1 MSETLIF
8 GPPGTGKTHTLINIV
23 REALA
28 NGTPPDKI
36 GFVSFTKKSINEARE
51 RAGRELKLEEKDVPY
66 FRTLHSMGYRW
77 LGLNS
82 ENMIND
88 EDLQHIANEMG
99 MQIDGRNIRDDDG
112 LLFNSAKIGNRY
124 LDTIA
129 RSRLR
134 MVPLEQE
141 YREAED
147 YDLHWPLLEKLHTV
161 YTLYKHQHGK
171 FDFVDMIDG
180 MVKQKTAPQLELLI
194 VDECQDLTPLQWAQV
209 RVLRDHAQRIYYA
222 GDDDQAIFRYQG
234 VRITDMINVC
244 EDKSI
249 LGQSYR
255 VPSSVHQLA
264 SKIVQ
269 RIGHRQGK
277 DWRPTERKGNI
288 LYHRH
293 VEDINMDKGSWT
305 IMSRT
310 NMALKNISE
319 EFRHVGWLFTHNGR
333 LSFNEDKLRA
343 MQLWTYL
350 QDGLSLRVE
359 DAKLLYS
366 TVPRQG
372 ADAVV
377 KRGALQGLGLIDPQ
391 SKLSYSDL
399 VEHHGLLKPL
409 EEASSSII
417 KLSTEEQV
425 YLNAI
430 QRRGGIET
438 TPRIKLST
446 IHRMK
451 GGEDDN
457 IVLLADMGYM
467 PYMTLQTTPDDEHRV
482 FYTAVTRTRENL
494 HLVSPQTKYWYPL

>member
-8 GPPGTGKTHTLINIV
+8 GPPGTGKTYTLINIV

-51 RAGRELKLEEKDVPY
+51 RAGRELNLEEKDVPY

-77 LGLNS
+77 LGYNS
-82 ENMIND
+82 DNMIGD
-88 EDLQHIANEMG
+88 EDLQQIGYDMG

-124 LDTIA
+124 LDMIA
-129 RSRLR
+129 RARLR
-134 MVPLEQE
+134 MIPLEQE
-141 YREAED
+141 YREAAD
-147 YDLHWPLLEKLHTV
+147 YDIHWPLLEKLANV
-161 YTLYKHQHGK
+161 YTSYKRMHQK

-180 MVKQKTAPQLELLI
+180 MVQQQTAPALDLLI

-209 RVLRDHAQRIYYA
+209 RVLKNNAERIYYA

-234 VRITDMINVC
+234 VRINDMIDIC
-244 EDKSI
+244 EDKQI

-255 VPSSVHQLA
+255 VPSSVHSLSA
-264 SKIVQ
+264 KIAQ
-269 RIGHRQGK
+269 RIGHRQPK
-277 DWRPTERKGNI
+277 EWLPTEREGNI
-288 LYHRH
+288 LMHIH
-293 VEDINMDKGSWT
+293 VEDIDMSEGSWT

-310 NMALKNISE
+310 NMALRHIAE
-319 EFRHVGWLFTHNGR
+319 EFRHDGILFSHNGR
-333 LSFNEDKLRA
+333 LSFNENKLRA
-343 MQLWTYL
+343 MQLWSFL

-366 TVPRQG
+366 AVPRQG

-377 KRGALQGLGLIDPQ
+377 KRGALQGLSLIDPQ

-399 VEHHGLLKPL
+399 VEHHGFLKPVT
-409 EEASSSII
+409 EAAGSVI
-417 KLSTEEQV
+417 KLSPEEQI

-457 IVLLADMGYM
+457 IVLLTDMGYM
-467 PYMTLQTTPDDEHRV
+467 PYQTLQTTPDDEHRV

-494 HLVSPQTKYWYPL
+494 HIVRPQTKYGYPL